1 MYSNY
6 YVTSSSNA
14 NEVWIIIS
22 LILAIIGGIL
32 AYVLFVKKDNKL
44 PNKFLEWLKRFLD
57 FKEMIVEPLLKVTY
71 IILAIFITLSS
82 FSLISESF
90 VEFLLSL
97 VVGNLVLRLIYEFSL
112 VLIQIWKNTTQINDK
127 MKK

>member
-6 YVTSSSNA
+6 YVTSSSNT

-90 VEFLLSL
+90 VEFLLLL

>member
-44 PNKFLEWLKRFLD
+44 PNKFLEWLKKFLD